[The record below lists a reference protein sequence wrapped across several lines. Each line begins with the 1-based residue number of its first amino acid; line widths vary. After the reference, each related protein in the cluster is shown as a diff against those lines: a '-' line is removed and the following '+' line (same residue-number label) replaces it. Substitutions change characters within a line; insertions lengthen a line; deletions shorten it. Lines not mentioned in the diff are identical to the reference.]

1 MNNPCKLCPRE
12 CMADRNEKYG
22 FCNSKYDITVAGS
35 YLHKWEE
42 PCISGENG
50 SGTIFFSGCTLKCVF
65 CQNSKISRGDFGKT
79 ISPDR
84 LAEIML
90 NLQEKGAENINLV
103 TPAHFT
109 DGVLLALSA
118 VKDRLHIPV
127 VFNCGGYEK
136 VETLKRYEGF
146 VDIYM
151 PDFKYFDNALAKKYS
166 SAPDYKE
173 RATEAI
179 KEMIRQ
185 VGQPIF
191 SDGLLKKG
199 VLIRHLVLPGSY
211 RDSICVLEH
220 IKKKFGTEDIL
231 ISLMSQFTPNKDC
244 EKIPA
249 LNRKITTYEYQKV
262 ADFAMNLGFE
272 GYTQEKS
279 SATAEYIPP
288 FNLEGI

>member
-1 MNNPCKLCPRE
+1 MNNLCKLCPRE

-22 FCNSKYDITVAGS
+22 FCNSPYGITVAGS

-42 PCISGENG
+42 PCISGKNG

-65 CQNSKISRGDFGKT
+65 CQNSKISRGNFGKT

-90 NLQEKGAENINLV
+90 NLQHKGAENINLV
-103 TPAHFT
+103 TPTHFT
-109 DGVLLALSA
+109 DGIISALSM
-118 VKDRLHIPV
+118 VKKSLHIPV
-127 VFNCGGYEK
+127 IFNCGGYEK
-136 VETLKRYEGF
+136 VETLKRYEGY

-151 PDFKYFDNALAKKYS
+151 PDFKYFDNSLAMKYS
-166 SAPDYKE
+166 SSPDYKE
-173 RATEAI
+173 QATKAI

-185 VGQPIF
+185 VGQPVF
-191 SDGLLKKG
+191 SDGLLKRG

-211 RDSICVLEH
+211 RDSLCVLDHLKSE
-220 IKKKFGTEDIL
+220 FGTEDFL
-231 ISLMSQFTPNKDC
+231 LSLMSQFTPNKDC
-244 EKIPA
+244 EKIPN

-262 ADFAMNLGFE
+262 ADYAIESGFE

>member
-12 CMADRNEKYG
+12 CMANRNKKYG
-22 FCNSKYDITVAGS
+22 FCNSPYGITVAGS

-42 PCISGENG
+42 PCISGKNG
-50 SGTIFFSGCTLKCVF
+50 SGTIFFSGCTLKCIF

-103 TPAHFT
+103 TPTHFT
-109 DGVLLALSA
+109 DGIVSALAA
-118 VKDRLHIPV
+118 VKKSLHIPV
-127 VFNCGGYEK
+127 IFNCGGYEK
-136 VETLKRYEGF
+136 VETLKRYEGY

-151 PDFKYFDNALAKKYS
+151 PDFKYFDNSLAVKYS
-166 SAPDYKE
+166 SASDYKE
-173 RATEAI
+173 QTTKAI
-179 KEMIRQ
+179 KEMLTQ
-185 VGQPIF
+185 VGQPVF

-211 RDSICVLEH
+211 RDSICVLDH
-220 IKKKFGTEDIL
+220 LKKEFGTENVL

-244 EKIPA
+244 EKIPT

-262 ADFAMNLGFE
+262 TDFAVKSGFE

-279 SATAEYIPP
+279 SASAEYIPP